1 MKIAM
6 ILIFFFGFDARAA
19 EPVKGNQL
27 EFDESVVEGI
37 GGTFSG
43 VTAVRTK
50 HESSNLYSRQV
61 DFKEKIRESLKELPY
76 QAIPG
81 QSGAPK

>member
-1 MKIAM
+1 MKPMM
-6 ILIFFFGFDARAA
+6 ILVLVVLAGGAHA
-19 EPVKGNQL
+19 EPDKGNQL

-50 HESSNLYSRQV
+50 HDSTVLYTKPV
-61 DFKEKIRESLKELPY
+61 DFKEKIQESLRELPY
-76 QAIPG
+76 QPLGRAG
-81 QSGAPK
+81 EKK